1 MTAQLHLPSP
11 SIEQIVTQILATRRI
26 TRSIQRRFMQAALAQ
41 DQLSPADRA
50 LIDRV
55 FEALR
60 SGLVKV
66 VD

>member
-1 MTAQLHLPSP
+1 MTAHLHLPSA

-26 TRSIQRRFMQAALAQ
+26 TRRVQQHFMQTALSQ
-41 DQLSPADRA
+41 GQLSQAERV

>member
-1 MTAQLHLPSP
+1 MTAQLHLPSA

-26 TRSIQRRFMQAALAQ
+26 SRSVQRHFMQTALSQ
-41 DQLSPADRA
+41 DQLSQADRV

>member
-1 MTAQLHLPSP
+1 MTAQLHLPSA
-11 SIEQIVTQILATRRI
+11 SIEQIVTQILSTRRI
-26 TRSIQRRFMQAALAQ
+26 TRSVQQRFMQTALAQ
-41 DQLSPADRA
+41 DQLSQADRA